1 MHLRTSLRVL
11 ALAVL
16 LAQPAFAKPA
26 KTTSPAVVAPAAD
39 DPTSDDPSAPPP
51 RAPAATPTAPAG
63 TTPAARPAA
72 PAPAAAQPT
81 FAPQGAPAQR
91 DELSPEQKAAIK
103 EADRMRIEKARID
116 AEVAL
121 AEAKRAEELAPLNA
135 EVARLTAER
144 SLRLA
149 KASAEAAA
157 LDDERARLER
167 QAGLEAARSSAR
179 LTERSNKIREL
190 EAEAKQLQ
198 LEAANTVARLSNEI
212 QRFQKEDEARKVASK
227 AKPKYLKD
235 PLVDGVLYVS
245 DRRIALNGA
254 VTEQLADY
262 VCTRI
267 SFYNNQSSEFPIF
280 IVVDNSPGGSVAAG
294 YQIQKAM
301 AASKAP
307 VHVVVKGFAASMT
320 AVIATLAE
328 RSYCYPNTIILHHQA
343 SNTLRGNMT
352 VLKEQIDFTNQWFDR
367 LATPIAK
374 KMGISLQDFVK
385 QMYAN
390 DSTGDWQAFG
400 DKAKELKWVDHVVE
414 RIEETAVLDLLP
426 APPSPPAMM
435 PQPLP
440 QPPTRTEIS
449 GVVTKVDDKGR
460 PYFELPSLANPF
472 DAWWL
477 YDPQGLYRAR

>member
-1 MHLRTSLRVL
+1 MHLRTSLRAL
-11 ALAVL
+11 ALTILTVAPVF
-16 LAQPAFAKPA
+16 AQQTKAKPA
-26 KTTSPAVVAPAAD
+26 APGEAPAA
-39 DPTSDDPSAPPP
+39 S
-51 RAPAATPTAPAG
+51 
-63 TTPAARPAA
+63 PAA
-72 PAPAAAQPT
+72 PGAPA
-81 FAPQGAPAQR
+81 GAPAQR
-91 DELSPEQKAAIK
+91 DELSPEQKAALK
-103 EADRMRIEKARID
+103 EADRMRVEKARID
-116 AEVAL
+116 AELAL

-149 KASAEAAA
+149 KASADAAA
-157 LDDERARLER
+157 LEDERAKLER
-167 QAGLEAARSSAR
+167 QAALEAARSSAR

-212 QRFQKEDEARKVASK
+212 QRFQKEDEARKIASK

-245 DRRIALNGA
+245 DRRIAFNGA

-267 SFYNNQSSEFPIF
+267 AFYNNQSSEFPIF

-294 YQIQKAM
+294 YLIQKAM

-320 AVIATLAE
+320 AVICTLAE

-343 SNTLRGNMT
+343 SNVVRGNMT

-367 LATPIAK
+367 LATPVAK

-400 DKAKELKWVDHVVE
+400 DKAKELKWVDNVVE

-426 APPSPPAMM
+426 VPVAPTAMPQTQ

-449 GVVTKVDDKGR
+449 GVITRVDDKGR
-460 PYFELPSLANPF
+460 PYFELPALANPF

>member
-1 MHLRTSLRVL
+1 MNLSSTFRLL
-11 ALAVL
+11 ALAALVTAPV
-16 LAQPAFAKPA
+16 LAQQTTRRVIVVPAG
-26 KTTSPAVVAPAAD
+26 
-39 DPTSDDPSAPPP
+39 
-51 RAPAATPTAPAG
+51 ATPAG
-63 TTPAARPAA
+63 APAA
-72 PAPAAAQPT
+72 PAPSGTPAAPATGGLPTAQPGAT
-81 FAPQGAPAQR
+81 TVAPGPGINR
-91 DELSPEQKAAIK
+91 EEISPEQKAAMK
-103 EADRMRIEKARID
+103 EADRMRTEKARID

-121 AEAKRAEELAPLNA
+121 AEAKRTEELAPLNA
-135 EVARLTAER
+135 ETAKLSAER
-144 SLRLA
+144 ALRLA

-157 LDDERARLER
+157 LEDERAKLER
-167 QAGLEAARSSAR
+167 QAALEAARSTAR
-179 LTERSNKIREL
+179 LSERNNKIREL

-198 LEAANTVARLSNEI
+198 LEAANTIARLSNEI
-212 QRFQKEDEARKVASK
+212 QRFQKEDEARKIASK

-235 PLVDGVLYVS
+235 PLVDGVLYIS
-245 DRRIALNGA
+245 DRRISFNGA

-320 AVIATLAE
+320 AVICTLAE
-328 RSYCYPNTIILHHQA
+328 RSYCYPNTILLHHQA
-343 SNTLRGNMT
+343 SNVVRGNMT

-367 LATPIAK
+367 LATPVAK
-374 KMGISLQDFVK
+374 KMGITLPEFVK

-390 DSTGDWQAFG
+390 DSSGDWQAFG
-400 DKAKELKWVDHVVE
+400 DKAKELKWVDNVIE
-414 RIEETAVLDLLP
+414 RIEETAILDLLP
-426 APPSPPAMM
+426 VPVAPSSM
-435 PQPLP
+435 PMPLP

-449 GVVTKVDDKGR
+449 GVTSRVDDKGR
-460 PYFELPSLANPF
+460 PYFELPALANPF

>member
-16 LAQPAFAKPA
+16 
-26 KTTSPAVVAPAAD
+26 TVAPVFAQQTKAA
-39 DPTSDDPSAPPP
+39 
-51 RAPAATPTAPAG
+51 RAD
-63 TTPAARPAA
+63 TPAAS
-72 PAPAAAQPT
+72 PAPAAPVA
-81 FAPQGAPAQR
+81 APQGAPAQR
-91 DELSPEQKAAIK
+91 DELTPEQKASIK

-116 AEVAL
+116 AELAL
-121 AEAKRAEELAPLNA
+121 ADAKRSEELAPLQA
-135 EVARLTAER
+135 EVARLSAER
-144 SLRLA
+144 ALRLA

-157 LDDERARLER
+157 LEEERAKLER

-212 QRFQKEDEARKVASK
+212 QRFQKEDEARKIASK

-235 PLVDGVLYVS
+235 PLVDGVLYIS
-245 DRRIALNGA
+245 DRRISFNGA

-267 SFYNNQSSEFPIF
+267 AFYNNQSSEFPIF

-307 VHVVVKGFAASMT
+307 VHVIVKGFAASMT
-320 AVIATLAE
+320 AVICTLAE

-343 SNTLRGNMT
+343 SNVVRGNMT

-367 LATPIAK
+367 LATPVAK
-374 KMGISLQDFVK
+374 KMGISLQEFVK

-400 DKAKELKWVDHVVE
+400 DKAKELKWVDHVVD

-426 APPSPPAMM
+426 VPVAPPAMM
-435 PQPLP
+435 PMPLP

-449 GVVTKVDDKGR
+449 GVTSRVDDKGR
-460 PYFELPSLANPF
+460 PYFELPALANPF

>member
-16 LAQPAFAKPA
+16 
-26 KTTSPAVVAPAAD
+26 TVAPVFAQQTKAA
-39 DPTSDDPSAPPP
+39 
-51 RAPAATPTAPAG
+51 RAD
-63 TTPAARPAA
+63 TPAAS
-72 PAPAAAQPT
+72 PAPAAPVA
-81 FAPQGAPAQR
+81 APQGAPAQR
-91 DELSPEQKAAIK
+91 DELTPEQKASIK

-116 AEVAL
+116 AELAL
-121 AEAKRAEELAPLNA
+121 ADAKRSEELAPLQA
-135 EVARLTAER
+135 EVARLSAER
-144 SLRLA
+144 ALRLA

-157 LDDERARLER
+157 LEDERAKLER

-212 QRFQKEDEARKVASK
+212 QRFQKEDVARKIASK

-235 PLVDGVLYVS
+235 PLVDGVLYIS
-245 DRRIALNGA
+245 DRRISFNGA

-267 SFYNNQSSEFPIF
+267 AFYNNQSSEFPIF

-307 VHVVVKGFAASMT
+307 VHVIVKGFAASMT
-320 AVIATLAE
+320 AVICTLAE

-343 SNTLRGNMT
+343 SNVVRGNMT

-367 LATPIAK
+367 LATPVAK
-374 KMGISLQDFVK
+374 KMGISLQEFVK

-400 DKAKELKWVDHVVE
+400 DKAKELKWVDHVVD

-426 APPSPPAMM
+426 VPVAPPAMM
-435 PQPLP
+435 PMPLP

-449 GVVTKVDDKGR
+449 GVTSRVDDKGR
-460 PYFELPSLANPF
+460 PYFELPALANPF

>member
-16 LAQPAFAKPA
+16 AATPGFAQQTKTKAKA
-26 KTTSPAVVAPAAD
+26 AAPAAD
-39 DPTSDDPSAPPP
+39 S
-51 RAPAATPTAPAG
+51 
-63 TTPAARPAA
+63 
-72 PAPAAAQPT
+72 PAAAPVAAPT
-81 FAPQGAPAQR
+81 TLAPQVAPAQR
-91 DELSPEQKAAIK
+91 DELTPEQKASMK
-103 EADRMRIEKARID
+103 EADRMRGEKARID
-116 AEVAL
+116 AELAL
-121 AEAKRAEELAPLNA
+121 AEAKRSEELAPLQA
-135 EVARLTAER
+135 EVAKLTAER
-144 SLRLA
+144 ALRLA

-157 LDDERARLER
+157 LEDERAKLER

-212 QRFQKEDEARKVASK
+212 QRFQKEDEARKIASK

-235 PLVDGVLYVS
+235 PLVDGVLYIS
-245 DRRIALNGA
+245 DRRISFNGA

-320 AVIATLAE
+320 AVICTLAE

-343 SNTLRGNMT
+343 SNVVRGNMT

-367 LATPIAK
+367 LATPVAK

-400 DKAKELKWVDHVVE
+400 DKAKELKWVDNVIE

-426 APPSPPAMM
+426 VPVAPPAMM
-435 PQPLP
+435 PMPL
-440 QPPTRTEIS
+440 PPTRTEIS
-449 GVVTKVDDKGR
+449 GVTSRVDDKGR
-460 PYFELPSLANPF
+460 PYFELPALANPF

>member
-16 LAQPAFAKPA
+16 TVAPVFAQQTKTKAKA
-26 KTTSPAVVAPAAD
+26 AAPAAD
-39 DPTSDDPSAPPP
+39 
-51 RAPAATPTAPAG
+51 
-63 TTPAARPAA
+63 
-72 PAPAAAQPT
+72 APAAAPVAAPT
-81 FAPQGAPAQR
+81 TLAPGAPAQR
-91 DELSPEQKAAIK
+91 DELTPEQKASMK

-116 AEVAL
+116 AELAL
-121 AEAKRAEELAPLNA
+121 AEAKRSEELAPLQA
-135 EVARLTAER
+135 EVAKLTAER
-144 SLRLA
+144 ALRLA

-157 LDDERARLER
+157 LEDERAKLER

-212 QRFQKEDEARKVASK
+212 QRFQKEDEARKIASK

-235 PLVDGVLYVS
+235 PLVDGVLYIS
-245 DRRIALNGA
+245 DRRISFNGA

-267 SFYNNQSSEFPIF
+267 AFYNNQSSEFPIF

-320 AVIATLAE
+320 AVICTLAE

-343 SNTLRGNMT
+343 SNVVRGNMT

-367 LATPIAK
+367 LATPVAK
-374 KMGISLQDFVK
+374 KMGISLQEFVK

-426 APPSPPAMM
+426 VPVAPPAM
-435 PQPLP
+435 PQTQPLP

-449 GVVTKVDDKGR
+449 GVTTRVDDKGR
-460 PYFELPSLANPF
+460 PYFELPALANPF

>member
-1 MHLRTSLRVL
+1 MHLRTSLRAL
-11 ALAVL
+11 ALAILTVAPVF
-16 LAQPAFAKPA
+16 AQQTKAKPA
-26 KTTSPAVVAPAAD
+26 APGEAPVA
-39 DPTSDDPSAPPP
+39 S
-51 RAPAATPTAPAG
+51 
-63 TTPAARPAA
+63 PAA
-72 PAPAAAQPT
+72 PGAPA
-81 FAPQGAPAQR
+81 GAPAQR
-91 DELSPEQKAAIK
+91 DELSPEQKAALK
-103 EADRMRIEKARID
+103 EADRMRVEKARID
-116 AEVAL
+116 AELAL

-149 KASAEAAA
+149 KASADAAA
-157 LDDERARLER
+157 LEDERAKLER
-167 QAGLEAARSSAR
+167 QAALEAARSSAR

-212 QRFQKEDEARKVASK
+212 QRFQKEDEARKIASK

-245 DRRIALNGA
+245 DRRIAFNGA

-267 SFYNNQSSEFPIF
+267 AFYNNQSSEFPIF

-294 YQIQKAM
+294 YLIQKAM

-320 AVIATLAE
+320 AVICTLAE

-343 SNTLRGNMT
+343 SNVVRGNMT
-352 VLKEQIDFTNQWFDR
+352 VLKEQIDFTNQWFER
-367 LATPIAK
+367 LATPVAK
-374 KMGISLQDFVK
+374 KMGLSLQDFVK
-385 QMYAN
+385 QMYSN

-400 DKAKELKWVDHVVE
+400 DKAKELKWVDNVVE

-426 APPSPPAMM
+426 VPVAPTAMPS
-435 PQPLP
+435 PLP

-449 GVVTKVDDKGR
+449 GVTTRVDDKGR
-460 PYFELPSLANPF
+460 PYFELPALANPF

>member
-16 LAQPAFAKPA
+16 TVAPGFAQQTKAKRA
-26 KTTSPAVVAPAAD
+26 AAPAAD
-39 DPTSDDPSAPPP
+39 
-51 RAPAATPTAPAG
+51 APAAT
-63 TTPAARPAA
+63 TPAVATPGTGAPVA
-72 PAPAAAQPT
+72 PAP
-81 FAPQGAPAQR
+81 R
-91 DELSPEQKAAIK
+91 DELTPEQKAAMK

-116 AEVAL
+116 AELAL
-121 AEAKRAEELAPLNA
+121 AEAKRSEELAPLQA

-144 SLRLA
+144 ALRLA

-157 LDDERARLER
+157 LEDERAKLER

-198 LEAANTVARLSNEI
+198 LESANTVTRLSNEI
-212 QRFQKEDEARKVASK
+212 QRFQKEDEARKVATK

-235 PLVDGVLYVS
+235 PLVGGVLYIS
-245 DRRIALNGA
+245 DRRIAFNGA

-320 AVIATLAE
+320 AVICTLAE
-328 RSYCYPNTIILHHQA
+328 RSYCYPNTILLHHQA
-343 SNTLRGNMT
+343 SNVVRGNMT
-352 VLKEQIDFTNQWFDR
+352 VLKEQIDFTNQWFER
-367 LATPIAK
+367 LATPVAK

-385 QMYAN
+385 QMYSN
-390 DSTGDWQAFG
+390 DSTGDWSAFG
-400 DKAKELKWVDHVVE
+400 DKAKELKWVDNVIE

-426 APPSPPAMM
+426 VPVAPTAMPM
-435 PQPLP
+435 PL
-440 QPPTRTEIS
+440 PPTRTEIS
-449 GVVTKVDDKGR
+449 GVATRVDDKGR
-460 PYFELPSLANPF
+460 PYFELPALANPF

>member
-1 MHLRTSLRVL
+1 MRAL
-11 ALAVL
+11 ALACL
-16 LAQPAFAKPA
+16 TAAPLCAQ
-26 KTTSPAVVAPAAD
+26 TEAP
-39 DPTSDDPSAPPP
+39 
-51 RAPAATPTAPAG
+51 
-63 TTPAARPAA
+63 RPAA
-72 PAPAAAQPT
+72 PATPPAAAPA
-81 FAPQGAPAQR
+81 APGPVASPAVTR
-91 DELSPEQKAAIK
+91 DEPNPEQKAMLK
-103 EADRMRIEKARID
+103 EVERMRADKARID
-116 AEVAL
+116 AELAL

-135 EVARLTAER
+135 EVARLNAER
-144 SLRLA
+144 ALRLA

-157 LDDERARLER
+157 LEDERARLER
-167 QAGLEAARSSAR
+167 QTALETARSSAR
-179 LTERSNKIREL
+179 LVERSNRIREL
-190 EAEAKQLQ
+190 EAESKQLQ

-212 QRFQKEDEARKVASK
+212 QRFQKEDEARKIASK
-227 AKPKYLKD
+227 AKPKYLKE

-245 DRRIALNGA
+245 DRRIAFNGA

-267 SFYNNQSSEFPIF
+267 AFYNNQSSEFPIF

-320 AVIATLAE
+320 AVICTLAE
-328 RSYCYPNTIILHHQA
+328 RSYCYPNTILMHHQA
-343 SNTLRGNMT
+343 SNVVRGNMT

-367 LATPIAK
+367 LATPVAR
-374 KMGISLQDFVK
+374 KMGLTLPEFVK

-426 APPSPPAMM
+426 VPVAASMMPPPSPQ
-435 PQPLP
+435 PQPSP
-440 QPPTRTEIS
+440 QPPPRTEVS
-449 GVVTKVDDKGR
+449 GVVSRVDDQGR
-460 PYFELPSLANPF
+460 PYYELPPLANPF
-472 DAWWL
+472 DAWWI

>member
-1 MHLRTSLRVL
+1 MYLRISLRVL

-16 LAQPAFAKPA
+16 AAAPGLAQQTKAKRA
-26 KTTSPAVVAPAAD
+26 AAPAAD
-39 DPTSDDPSAPPP
+39 
-51 RAPAATPTAPAG
+51 
-63 TTPAARPAA
+63 A
-72 PAPAAAQPT
+72 PAPALTAAPVAQPT
-81 FAPQGAPAQR
+81 TIAPGAPIQR
-91 DELSPEQKAAIK
+91 DELTPEQKAVMK
-103 EADRMRIEKARID
+103 EADRMRSEKARID
-116 AEVAL
+116 AELAL
-121 AEAKRAEELAPLNA
+121 ADAKRTEELAPLNA

-157 LDDERARLER
+157 LEDERAKLER
-167 QAGLEAARSSAR
+167 QAALETARSSAR

-198 LEAANTVARLSNEI
+198 LEAANTVTRLSNEI
-212 QRFQKEDEARKVASK
+212 QRFQKEEEARKIASK

-235 PLVDGVLYVS
+235 PLVDGVLYIS
-245 DRRIALNGA
+245 DRRISFNGA

-307 VHVVVKGFAASMT
+307 VHVIVKGFAASMT
-320 AVIATLAE
+320 AVICTLAE

-343 SNTLRGNMT
+343 SNVVRGNMT

-367 LATPIAK
+367 LATPVAK
-374 KMGISLQDFVK
+374 KMGLSLQDFVK

-400 DKAKELKWVDHVVE
+400 DKAKELKWVDNVID

-426 APPSPPAMM
+426 VPVAPPAMM
-435 PQPLP
+435 PMPLP

-449 GVVTKVDDKGR
+449 GVTSRVDDKGR
-460 PYFELPSLANPF
+460 PYFELPALANPF

>member
-16 LAQPAFAKPA
+16 
-26 KTTSPAVVAPAAD
+26 TVAPVFAQQTKAA
-39 DPTSDDPSAPPP
+39 
-51 RAPAATPTAPAG
+51 RAD
-63 TTPAARPAA
+63 TPAAS
-72 PAPAAAQPT
+72 PAPAAPVA
-81 FAPQGAPAQR
+81 APQGAPAQR
-91 DELSPEQKAAIK
+91 DELTPEQKASIK

-116 AEVAL
+116 AELAL
-121 AEAKRAEELAPLNA
+121 AEAKRAEELAPLQA
-135 EVARLTAER
+135 EVARLSAER
-144 SLRLA
+144 ALRLA

-157 LDDERARLER
+157 LEDERAKLER

-212 QRFQKEDEARKVASK
+212 QRFQKEDEARKIASK

-235 PLVDGVLYVS
+235 PLVDGVLYIS
-245 DRRIALNGA
+245 DRRISFNGA

-267 SFYNNQSSEFPIF
+267 AFYNNQSSEFPIF

-307 VHVVVKGFAASMT
+307 VHVIVKGFAASMT
-320 AVIATLAE
+320 AVICTLAE

-343 SNTLRGNMT
+343 SNVVRGNMT

-367 LATPIAK
+367 LATPVAK
-374 KMGISLQDFVK
+374 KMGISLQEFVK

-400 DKAKELKWVDHVVE
+400 DKAKELKWVDHVVD

-426 APPSPPAMM
+426 VPVAPPAMM
-435 PQPLP
+435 PMPLP

-449 GVVTKVDDKGR
+449 GVTSRVDDKGR
-460 PYFELPSLANPF
+460 PYFELPALANPF

>member
-1 MHLRTSLRVL
+1 MRAL
-11 ALAVL
+11 ALACL
-16 LAQPAFAKPA
+16 TAAPLCAQ
-26 KTTSPAVVAPAAD
+26 TEAP
-39 DPTSDDPSAPPP
+39 
-51 RAPAATPTAPAG
+51 
-63 TTPAARPAA
+63 RPAA
-72 PAPAAAQPT
+72 PATPPAAA
-81 FAPQGAPAQR
+81 PAVPGPVASPAVTR
-91 DELSPEQKAAIK
+91 DEPNPEQKAMLK
-103 EADRMRIEKARID
+103 EVERMRADKARID
-116 AEVAL
+116 AELAL

-135 EVARLTAER
+135 EVARLNAER
-144 SLRLA
+144 ALRLA

-157 LDDERARLER
+157 LEDERARLER
-167 QAGLEAARSSAR
+167 QTALETARSSAR
-179 LTERSNKIREL
+179 LVERSNRIREL
-190 EAEAKQLQ
+190 EAESKQLQ

-212 QRFQKEDEARKVASK
+212 QRFQKEDEARKIASK
-227 AKPKYLKD
+227 AKPKYLKE

-245 DRRIALNGA
+245 DRRIAFNGA

-267 SFYNNQSSEFPIF
+267 AFYNNQSSEFPIF

-320 AVIATLAE
+320 AVICTLAE
-328 RSYCYPNTIILHHQA
+328 RSYCYPNTILMHHQA
-343 SNTLRGNMT
+343 SNVVRGNMT

-367 LATPIAK
+367 LATPVAR
-374 KMGISLQDFVK
+374 KMGLTLPEFVK

-426 APPSPPAMM
+426 VPVAASMMPPPSPQ
-435 PQPLP
+435 PQPSP
-440 QPPTRTEIS
+440 QPPPRTEVS
-449 GVVTKVDDKGR
+449 GVVSRVDDQGR
-460 PYFELPSLANPF
+460 PYFELPPLANPF
-472 DAWWL
+472 DAWWI

>member
-16 LAQPAFAKPA
+16 A
-26 KTTSPAVVAPAAD
+26 
-39 DPTSDDPSAPPP
+39 
-51 RAPAATPTAPAG
+51 TAPVFAQQ
-63 TTPAARPAA
+63 TKAKRPAA
-72 PAPAAAQPT
+72 PATEAPAAAPTTQPI
-81 FAPQGAPAQR
+81 APQGAPAQR
-91 DELSPEQKAAIK
+91 DELTPEQKASMK
-103 EADRMRIEKARID
+103 EADRMRGEKARID
-116 AEVAL
+116 AELAL

-135 EVARLTAER
+135 EVARLTTER
-144 SLRLA
+144 ALRLA

-157 LDDERARLER
+157 LEDERAKLER

-198 LEAANTVARLSNEI
+198 LEAANTIARLSNEI
-212 QRFQKEDEARKVASK
+212 QRFQKEDEARKIASK

-235 PLVDGVLYVS
+235 PLVDGVLYIS
-245 DRRIALNGA
+245 DRRISFNGA

-267 SFYNNQSSEFPIF
+267 AFYNNQSSEFPIF

-320 AVIATLAE
+320 AVICTLAE
-328 RSYCYPNTIILHHQA
+328 RSYCYPNTILLHHQA
-343 SNTLRGNMT
+343 SNVVRGNMT
-352 VLKEQIDFTNQWFDR
+352 VLKEQIDFTNQWFER
-367 LATPIAK
+367 LATPVAK
-374 KMGISLQDFVK
+374 KMGLSLQDFVK
-385 QMYAN
+385 QMYSN
-390 DSTGDWQAFG
+390 DSTGDWTAFG
-400 DKAKELKWVDHVVE
+400 DKAKELKWVDNVIE

-426 APPSPPAMM
+426 VPVAPTAM
-435 PQPLP
+435 PIP

-449 GVVTKVDDKGR
+449 GVTSRVDDKGR
-460 PYFELPSLANPF
+460 PYFELPALANPF

>member
-1 MHLRTSLRVL
+1 MHLRTTLRVL

-16 LAQPAFAKPA
+16 TVAPVFAQQTKPKAKPA
-26 KTTSPAVVAPAAD
+26 APAAD
-39 DPTSDDPSAPPP
+39 
-51 RAPAATPTAPAG
+51 APA
-63 TTPAARPAA
+63 TPAAAA
-72 PAPAAAQPT
+72 PSTAAP
-81 FAPQGAPAQR
+81 GAPAQR
-91 DELSPEQKAAIK
+91 DELTPEQKASIK

-116 AEVAL
+116 AELAL
-121 AEAKRAEELAPLNA
+121 AEAKRAEELAPLQA

-157 LDDERARLER
+157 LEDERAKLER
-167 QAGLEAARSSAR
+167 QAALESARSSAR

-198 LEAANTVARLSNEI
+198 LESSNTVARLSNEI

-235 PLVDGVLYVS
+235 PLVDGVLYIS
-245 DRRIALNGA
+245 DRRIAFNGA

-267 SFYNNQSSEFPIF
+267 AFYNNQSSEFPIF

-320 AVIATLAE
+320 AVICTLAE
-328 RSYCYPNTIILHHQA
+328 RSYCYPNTILLHHQA
-343 SNTLRGNMT
+343 SNVVRGNMT
-352 VLKEQIDFTNQWFDR
+352 VLKEQIDFTNQWFER
-367 LATPIAK
+367 LATPVAK
-374 KMGISLQDFVK
+374 KMGLSLQDFVK
-385 QMYAN
+385 QMYSN
-390 DSTGDWQAFG
+390 DSTGDWTAFG
-400 DKAKELKWVDHVVE
+400 DKAKELKWVDNVIE

-426 APPSPPAMM
+426 VPVAPTAM
-435 PQPLP
+435 PIP

-449 GVVTKVDDKGR
+449 GVTSRVDDKGR
-460 PYFELPSLANPF
+460 PYFELPALANPF

>member
-1 MHLRTSLRVL
+1 MHLTLRAL
-11 ALAVL
+11 ALACLTTAPVF
-16 LAQPAFAKPA
+16 AQQA
-26 KTTSPAVVAPAAD
+26 APAA
-39 DPTSDDPSAPPP
+39 
-51 RAPAATPTAPAG
+51 PTAPAS
-63 TTPAARPAA
+63 PASPSAPVPPAA
-72 PAPAAAQPT
+72 PVAT
-81 FAPQGAPAQR
+81 R
-91 DELSPEQKAAIK
+91 DEPSPEQKAAFK
-103 EADRMRIEKARID
+103 EIESLRAAKARID
-116 AEVAL
+116 AELAL

-135 EVARLTAER
+135 EVARLSAER
-144 SLRLA
+144 ALRLA
-149 KASAEAAA
+149 KASAEAAV
-157 LDDERARLER
+157 LEDERARLER
-167 QAGLEAARSSAR
+167 QAALETARSSAR
-179 LTERSNKIREL
+179 LAERSNRIREL
-190 EAEAKQLQ
+190 EAESKQLQ

-212 QRFQKEDEARKVASK
+212 QRFQKEDEARKIASK

-235 PLVDGVLYVS
+235 PLVDGVLYIS
-245 DRRIALNGA
+245 DRRIAFNGV

-267 SFYNNQSSEFPIF
+267 AFYNNQSPEFPIF

-320 AVIATLAE
+320 AVICTLAE
-328 RSYCYPNTIILHHQA
+328 RSYCYPNTILMHHQA
-343 SNTLRGNMT
+343 SNVVRGNMT

-367 LATPIAK
+367 LATPVAK
-374 KMGISLQDFVK
+374 KMGLTLPEFVK

-426 APPSPPAMM
+426 VPMAAMAAPSPA
-435 PQPLP
+435 PQPAPQP
-440 QPPTRTEIS
+440 QPPTRSEIS
-449 GVVTKVDDKGR
+449 GVISRVDEQGR
-460 PYFELPSLANPF
+460 PYFELPPLANPF
-472 DAWWL
+472 DAWWV

>member
-16 LAQPAFAKPA
+16 TVAPGFAQQTKAKRA
-26 KTTSPAVVAPAAD
+26 AAPAAD
-39 DPTSDDPSAPPP
+39 V
-51 RAPAATPTAPAG
+51 PA
-63 TTPAARPAA
+63 
-72 PAPAAAQPT
+72 APAAAQPVT
-81 FAPQGAPAQR
+81 GAPAAPAQR
-91 DELSPEQKAAIK
+91 DELTPEQKAGLK

-116 AEVAL
+116 AELAL
-121 AEAKRAEELAPLNA
+121 AEAKRSEELAPLQA

-144 SLRLA
+144 ALRLA

-157 LDDERARLER
+157 LEDERAKLER

-198 LEAANTVARLSNEI
+198 LESANTVTRLSNEI
-212 QRFQKEDEARKVASK
+212 QRFQKEEEARKVATK

-235 PLVDGVLYVS
+235 PLVDGVLYIS
-245 DRRIALNGA
+245 DRRIAFNGA

-267 SFYNNQSSEFPIF
+267 AFYNNQSSEFPIF

-301 AASKAP
+301 ATSKAP

-320 AVIATLAE
+320 AVICTLAE
-328 RSYCYPNTIILHHQA
+328 RSYCYPNTILLHHQA
-343 SNTLRGNMT
+343 SNVVRGNMT
-352 VLKEQIDFTNQWFDR
+352 VLKEQIDFTNQWFER
-367 LATPIAK
+367 LATPVAK

-385 QMYAN
+385 QMYSN
-390 DSTGDWQAFG
+390 DSTGDWSAFG
-400 DKAKELKWVDHVVE
+400 DKAKELKWVDNVIE

-426 APPSPPAMM
+426 VPVAPTAMPM
-435 PQPLP
+435 PL
-440 QPPTRTEIS
+440 PPTRTEIS
-449 GVVTKVDDKGR
+449 GVSTRVDDKGR
-460 PYFELPSLANPF
+460 PYFELPALANPF

>member
-11 ALAVL
+11 AVAVL
-16 LAQPAFAKPA
+16 TIAPVFAQQTKAKRA
-26 KTTSPAVVAPAAD
+26 AAPAAD
-39 DPTSDDPSAPPP
+39 
-51 RAPAATPTAPAG
+51 
-63 TTPAARPAA
+63 
-72 PAPAAAQPT
+72 APAAAPAAAPVAAPT
-81 FAPQGAPAQR
+81 TIAPGAPIPR
-91 DELSPEQKAAIK
+91 DELTPEQKTVMK
-103 EADRMRIEKARID
+103 EADRMRGEKARID
-116 AEVAL
+116 AELAL
-121 AEAKRAEELAPLNA
+121 AEAKRTEELAPLNA

-144 SLRLA
+144 ALRLA
-149 KASAEAAA
+149 KASAEAAT
-157 LDDERARLER
+157 LEDERAKLER

-198 LEAANTVARLSNEI
+198 LEAANTIARLSNEI

-235 PLVDGVLYVS
+235 PLVDGVLYIS
-245 DRRIALNGA
+245 DRRISFNGA

-320 AVIATLAE
+320 AVICTLAE
-328 RSYCYPNTIILHHQA
+328 RSYCYPNTILLHHQA
-343 SNTLRGNMT
+343 SNVVRGNMT

-367 LATPIAK
+367 LATPVAK
-374 KMGISLQDFVK
+374 KMGISLPEFVK

-390 DSTGDWQAFG
+390 DSSGDWQAFG
-400 DKAKELKWVDHVVE
+400 DKAKELKWVDNVID

-426 APPSPPAMM
+426 VPVAPPAMM
-435 PQPLP
+435 PMPL
-440 QPPTRTEIS
+440 PPTRTEVS
-449 GVVTKVDDKGR
+449 GVTSRVDDKGR
-460 PYFELPSLANPF
+460 PYFELPALANPF

>member
-16 LAQPAFAKPA
+16 AATPGFAQQTKAKRA
-26 KTTSPAVVAPAAD
+26 AAPAAD
-39 DPTSDDPSAPPP
+39 
-51 RAPAATPTAPAG
+51 
-63 TTPAARPAA
+63 
-72 PAPAAAQPT
+72 APAAAPAAAPVAAPT
-81 FAPQGAPAQR
+81 TIAPGVPIPR
-91 DELSPEQKAAIK
+91 DELTPEQKASMK
-103 EADRMRIEKARID
+103 EADRMRGEKARID
-116 AEVAL
+116 AELAL
-121 AEAKRAEELAPLNA
+121 ADAKRTEELAPLNA
-135 EVARLTAER
+135 EVTRLTAER
-144 SLRLA
+144 ALRLA

-157 LDDERARLER
+157 LEDERAKLER

-198 LEAANTVARLSNEI
+198 LEAANTIARLSNEI
-212 QRFQKEDEARKVASK
+212 QRFQKEDEARKIASK

-235 PLVDGVLYVS
+235 PLVDGVLYIS
-245 DRRIALNGA
+245 DRRISFNGA

-320 AVIATLAE
+320 AVICTLAE

-343 SNTLRGNMT
+343 SNVVRGNMT

-367 LATPIAK
+367 LATPVAK
-374 KMGISLQDFVK
+374 KMGISLPEFVK

-400 DKAKELKWVDHVVE
+400 DKAKELKWVDNVID

-426 APPSPPAMM
+426 VPVAPPAMM
-435 PQPLP
+435 PMPL
-440 QPPTRTEIS
+440 PPTRTEIS
-449 GVVTKVDDKGR
+449 GVTSRVDDKGR
-460 PYFELPSLANPF
+460 PYFELPALANPF

>member
-1 MHLRTSLRVL
+1 MHSRTLLRAL
-11 ALAVL
+11 ALAALV
-16 LAQPAFAKPA
+16 A
-26 KTTSPAVVAPAAD
+26 SPAWAQTKRAAAAPAA
-39 DPTSDDPSAPPP
+39 PAA
-51 RAPAATPTAPAG
+51 APADVAAIPTAPAG
-63 TTPAARPAA
+63 PTTVPPGG
-72 PAPAAAQPT
+72 PI
-81 FAPQGAPAQR
+81 QR
-91 DELSPEQKAAIK
+91 DELTPEQKTALK
-103 EADRMRIEKARID
+103 EVDRMRGEKARID

-121 AEAKRAEELAPLNA
+121 AEAKRTEELAPLNA
-135 EVARLTAER
+135 EVSRLSAER
-144 SLRLA
+144 ALRLA

-157 LDDERARLER
+157 LEDERAKLER

-190 EAEAKQLQ
+190 EAESKQLQ
-198 LEAANTVARLSNEI
+198 LEAGNTIARLSNEI

-235 PLVDGVLYVS
+235 PLVDGVLYIS
-245 DRRIALNGA
+245 DRRISFNGA

-320 AVIATLAE
+320 AVICTLAE
-328 RSYCYPNTIILHHQA
+328 RSYCYPNTILLHHQA

-352 VLKEQIDFTNQWFDR
+352 VLKEQIDFTTKWFDR
-367 LATPIAK
+367 LATPVAK
-374 KMGISLQDFVK
+374 KMGISLEEFVK

-400 DKAKELKWVDHVVE
+400 DKAKELKWVDNVVE
-414 RIEETAVLDLLP
+414 RIEETSVLDLLP
-426 APPSPPAMM
+426 VPATPMIALPAVPRPP
-435 PQPLP
+435 Q
-440 QPPTRTEIS
+440 TEIT
-449 GVVTKVDDKGR
+449 GVSAKVDDKGR
-460 PYFELPSLANPF
+460 PYYELPPLANPF

>member
-16 LAQPAFAKPA
+16 TVAPVFAQQTKAKRAAAPSDEPAV
-26 KTTSPAVVAPAAD
+26 SPAAQSAPA
-39 DPTSDDPSAPPP
+39 SGVPSS
-51 RAPAATPTAPAG
+51 
-63 TTPAARPAA
+63 
-72 PAPAAAQPT
+72 
-81 FAPQGAPAQR
+81 APAQR
-91 DELSPEQKAAIK
+91 DETTPEQKAAMK

-116 AEVAL
+116 AELAL

-149 KASAEAAA
+149 KASADAAA
-157 LDDERARLER
+157 LEDERAKLER
-167 QAGLEAARSSAR
+167 QAALEAARSSAR

-212 QRFQKEDEARKVASK
+212 QRFQKEDEARKIASK

-235 PLVDGVLYVS
+235 PLVDGVLYIS
-245 DRRIALNGA
+245 DRRIAFNGA

-267 SFYNNQSSEFPIF
+267 AFYNNQSSEFPIF

-294 YQIQKAM
+294 YLIQKAM

-320 AVIATLAE
+320 AVICTLAE

-343 SNTLRGNMT
+343 SNIVRGNMT

-367 LATPIAK
+367 LATPVAK

-400 DKAKELKWVDHVVE
+400 DKAKELKWVDNVVE

-426 APPSPPAMM
+426 VPVVPPVM
-435 PQPLP
+435 PQTQPLP

-449 GVVTKVDDKGR
+449 GVTTRVDDKGR
-460 PYFELPSLANPF
+460 PYFELPALANPF